1 MIYNLSTKDHTELSL
16 VGYKAMS
23 LIKMTNGGF
32 IVPEGIVLSVDFFK
46 EWTDTVENSIEWRD
60 YAKSPSEFNYDRLVK
75 VISSLSFTEDKIK
88 LLEEELS
95 ISDRYGANVIYNT
108 ASSNLY
114 AIRSSPIE
122 KNIGSGIYKNTLG
135 VKREDLQG
143 AIKEVF
149 MSSIDRK
156 AINYKIQNNMLIRGP
171 RIAVIIQKQI
181 DSDLSGVGFSINPE
195 NKSYDELMIK
205 SKFGLGKSIVKDDSK
220 PDTYIVDKF
229 NNEIIKKVIGE
240 KNTSLWLNE
249 KGGLIKRSNFKKRE
263 KSLTDAHVI
272 MVSRL
277 ICQCEKHYEL
287 PVEIEWAFE
296 DDKLYFLQARPI
308 SWENPLPDEML
319 TNPDEPQRLYLS
331 LSAILEEPYDS
342 SSILGHDIWR
352 NLILKLQNEIFF
364 KSDRK
369 IISSIYG
376 SYYLDILELNKLY
389 GYSSVNGVLECF
401 NLPAKIIFGDESLKR
416 DFPYIIG
423 DGSTSSFNK
432 DILNS
437 SLLSSF
443 NKVYS
448 LLKPYKSL
456 EKYKSIYRESYSYI
470 KGEIRDMDYLDEIL
484 EGVINKF
491 TAFVK
496 ANAMLYPLIR
506 NYLEILRSFE
516 EEDVRCHLINIIS
529 SFEENPFLKAYIKL
543 DNLLMDDEIR
553 ETKDDVD
560 FLYRFNN
567 NEYSLSLM
575 KDLEDFFYRYSSLFY
590 KGVDISYP
598 RIFEEKGNIYQ
609 ILKSVDKKYLDNV
622 RENKNKSYRLLYNKA
637 KNMGME
643 KKFESKVKIVMA
655 LGPYKDS
662 LKNIY
667 LLMIDELRIKV
678 LEISEKF
685 IGEGRLDKKED
696 IFNLTLEQITK
707 GQKNRHVDLRIL
719 IEENYS
725 QINLYKG
732 ERNLPEIISSRGKI
746 YSSLR
751 DNDVRNGNPF
761 NALKKIRS
769 NIVWK

>member
-46 EWTDTVENSIEWRD
+46 EWIDTVENSIEWKD
-60 YAKSPSEFNYDRLVK
+60 YAKSPSDFNYDRLVK
-75 VISSLSFTEDKIK
+75 VLSSLSLTEDRIK
-88 LLEEELS
+88 LLEDELS
-95 ISDRYGANVIYNT
+95 ISDRYGANIIYKT
-108 ASSNLY
+108 ASSHLY
-114 AIRSSPIE
+114 AIRSSPLE
-122 KNIGSGIYKNTLG
+122 KNMESGIYKNILG

-149 MSSIDRK
+149 LSSIDRK
-156 AINYKIQNNMLIRGP
+156 AINYKIQNNMIIRGP

-181 DSDLSGVGFSINPE
+181 DSDLSGLGFSINPD

-220 PDTYIVDKF
+220 PDTYIVNKY

-249 KGGLIKRSNFKKRE
+249 KGGLIKRSNFKKKE

-277 ICQCEKHYEL
+277 ICQCERHYEL
-287 PVEIEWAFE
+287 PVKIEWAFE

-308 SWENPLPDEML
+308 RWENPLPDEML

-331 LSAILEEPYDS
+331 LSALSEESYDS
-342 SSILGHDIWR
+342 SSILGQDIWR
-352 NLILKLQNEIFF
+352 NLILRLQSEIFF
-364 KSDRK
+364 KSDSK

-376 SYYLDILELNKLY
+376 RHYLDMLEVNKLF
-389 GYSSVNGVLECF
+389 GNSSVNGVFECF
-401 NLPAKIIFGDESLKR
+401 NLPVKIILGDESLQR

-423 DGSTSSFNK
+423 DGSTSSLYK

-456 EKYKSIYRESYSYI
+456 EKYKSIYRDSFSYI
-470 KGEIRDMDYLDEIL
+470 KDEIRNMDYLDEIF
-484 EGVINKF
+484 EGAINKF
-491 TAFVK
+491 TGFTK

-506 NYLEILRSFE
+506 NYLELLSIFE

-529 SFEENPFLKAYIKL
+529 SLEENPFLKSYVKL
-543 DNLLMDDEIR
+543 ENLLMHDEIR
-553 ETKDDVD
+553 ETKDGMD

-567 NEYSLSLM
+567 NEYSSGLM
-575 KDLEDFFYRYSSLFY
+575 KELDDFFYRYSSLFY
-590 KGVDISYP
+590 KGIDISYP
-598 RIFEEKGNIYQ
+598 RIFEEKESFYL
-609 ILKSVDKKYLDNV
+609 ILKSFDKKCLDNI
-622 RENKNKSYRLLYNKA
+622 RENKFKSYSLLYNKA

-643 KKFESKVKIVMA
+643 KKFESIVKIVMA
-655 LGPYKDS
+655 LGPYKDN

-667 LLMIDELRIKV
+667 LLMIDELRNKV
-678 LEISEKF
+678 MEISKEF
-685 IGEGRLDKKED
+685 LGEGRLDNKED

-719 IEENYS
+719 IEENHS
-725 QINLYKG
+725 QFNLHKDEG
-732 ERNLPEIISSRGKI
+732 KLPEIISSRGKI
-746 YSSLR
+746 YNFLR
-751 DNDVRNGNPF
+751 DNNMEDTNSF
-761 NALKKIRS
+761 DAL
-769 NIVWK
+769 